1 MQQSNP
7 DYHELLI
14 GAGRDHRKRYCAQP
28 HHPRTWQSSKVV
40 TLDVNKAV
48 NPDLWCDLNGHTPWH
63 AAPYDPRNIGVTDQ
77 TTDTCLNPHTGQV
90 IAGHHVDSVIQP
102 HYPYGVLYYLVSDY
116 WNEIHAYEVLEHLGR
131 QGDAHA
137 FFAQMSEL
145 WRLLKPGGYLVAEVP
160 SRFSGNLWGDPGHSR
175 AIVEETLVFLD
186 QSQYQLQCDGPE
198 RNRTPMSDY
207 RSIYK
212 ADFRCTDHHDN
223 RAHLVFVLQAVKPSR
238 WIGPALEVSPT

>member
-1 MQQSNP
+1 MTPDP

-14 GAGRDHRKRYCAQP
+14 GAGRDHRKRYNAHP
-28 HHPRTWQSSKVV
+28 HHPRTWQSPKVV

-48 NPDLWCDLNGHTPWH
+48 NPDLWCDLNGQPPWH
-63 AAPYDPRNIGVTDQ
+63 AAPGNPITLAPAKSLDVT
-77 TTDTCLNPHTGQV
+77 TGRPARS
-90 IAGHHVDSVIQP
+90 ISDP
-102 HYPYGVLYYLVSDY
+102 HYPYGVLHLMLEDY
-116 WNEIHAYEVLEHLGR
+116 WDEIHAYEVLEHLGR
-131 QGDAHA
+131 QGDALS

-186 QSQYQLQCDGPE
+186 QSQYILQCDGPE
-198 RNRTPMSDY
+198 KSRTPMSDY
-207 RSIYK
+207 RDIYR

-223 RAHLVFVLQAVKPSR
+223 RSHLVFVLQAVKPSR
-238 WIGPALEVSPT
+238 WVEKAP